1 MAFAEGNQYYKLRL
15 KHGRDAIIQDPNKL
29 LENFEEY
36 YHWIMTNPILVKDW
50 VGKEAREVEKEIIMP
65 ILKPGLALKFGLKKW
80 ESVVALKEKSE
91 DFMEIITHIESAI
104 KNHNITYAAAGLL
117 NSNIIARV
125 EGLSENSSIAH
136 TISEMPDWMKDE

>member
-1 MAFAEGNQYYKLRL
+1 MAAALGNQYHKLRL
-15 KHGRDAIIQDPNKL
+15 KHGRDSIVTDANKL

-36 YHWIMTNPILVKDW
+36 YQWIMDNPILVKDW

-80 ESVVALKEKSE
+80 ESVTALKEKGE

-125 EGLSENSSIAH
+125 ESLSENSNVSH